1 VYVEV
6 KQERA
11 ARTVS
16 LEDEED
22 LTSFSVRVPSSYP
35 RDQVALS
42 LSTFG
47 AGRLLDNEAAI
58 NVEWLRA
65 CTAEKSAEWQNKFDG
80 MLAYASTRGW
90 MDAEGT
96 TVMAHIEEV

>member
-1 VYVEV
+1 MYVEV
-6 KQERA
+6 KQV
-11 ARTVS
+11 RTTRMVS
-16 LEDEED
+16 LVDEED

-35 RDQVALS
+35 RDQVASS
-42 LSTFG
+42 LRTFG
-47 AGRLLDNEAAI
+47 AGRLLDDEAEI

-65 CTAEKSAEWQNKFDG
+65 CTAEKSAEWQTKFDG